1 MQLGGIGDALATLP
15 AWQGFFLLVVT
26 GLALAVAVRGIGDR
40 YLKRLTRRIDGEVD
54 EIVLGG
60 IHTALYVTLAVA
72 GAYVGTQVYD
82 ISPGLA
88 VPLEAGTLS
97 VVIAVWAMTLLRV
110 GRKVS
115 ATVTDNQYID
125 RQMVPI
131 LQNVWSAVVAA
142 VAIFLLLVLWDID
155 VTPLLASAGIAG
167 IIVGLAARDT
177 IANFFGSLSLY
188 LDGTYKVGD
197 YVVLETGERGRV
209 EDISVR
215 STVIRT
221 RDDILVTVPN
231 AKLSNAAIVNE
242 STPKTKRRIRVPIG
256 VAYGTDIDVLEELLL
271 DIATAEGLVL
281 ERPKPR
287 VRFREF
293 GSSALNFELLCWVN
307 NPAQRARAT
316 HELNSA
322 IYKRFQT
329 DGIEIPFPQRDVS
342 VSVTDGPGELFGQ
355 SNEPPTEPF
364 PTDGG
369 AAPSS
374 ESTSSDQWSDGGH
387 EDR

>member
-1 MQLGGIGDALATLP
+1 MQLGGTVDWLAALP
-15 AWQGFFLLVVT
+15 VWQGFALLILT
-26 GLALAVAVRGIGDR
+26 GLVLAVAVRAVGDR
-40 YLKRLTRRIDGEVD
+40 YLKRVTTRIDGEVD
-54 EIVLGG
+54 DIVLQGV
-60 IHTALYVTLAVA
+60 HSALYVTLAVA
-72 GAYVGTQVYD
+72 GAYVGTRVYD
-82 ISPGLA
+82 VSPGVA

-97 VVIAVWAMTLLRV
+97 VVVAVWAITLLRI
-110 GRKVS
+110 GRQAS
-115 ATVTDNQYID
+115 TAVTDSRYID

-131 LQNVWSAVVAA
+131 LQNVWSALVAGIA
-142 VAIFLLLVLWDID
+142 VFLLLVLWNIN
-155 VTPLLASAGIAG
+155 VTPLLASAGLLG

-177 IANFFGSLSLY
+177 LANFFGSLSLY

-231 AKLSNAAIVNE
+231 ATLSNAAIVNE
-242 STPKTKRRIRVPIG
+242 STPKQKRRIRVPLG
-256 VAYGTDIDVLEELLL
+256 VAYGTDVDELEGILLEV
-271 DIATAEGLVL
+271 AAEEGLVQ

-293 GSSALNFELLCWVN
+293 GDSALNFELLCWVG

-316 HELNSA
+316 HNLNRA
-322 IYKRFQT
+322 VYKRLQT
-329 DGIEIPFPQRDVS
+329 ADIEIPFPKRDVS
-342 VSVTDGPGELFGQ
+342 VSVTDVPGELCGERE
-355 SNEPPTEPF
+355 SPVEDISTEF

-369 AAPSS
+369 V
-374 ESTSSDQWSDGGH
+374 E
-387 EDR
+387 ER